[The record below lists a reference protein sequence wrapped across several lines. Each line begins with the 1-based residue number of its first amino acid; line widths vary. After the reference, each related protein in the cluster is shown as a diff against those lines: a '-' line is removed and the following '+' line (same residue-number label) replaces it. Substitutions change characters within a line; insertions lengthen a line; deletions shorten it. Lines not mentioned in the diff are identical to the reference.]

1 LMVQVVQPPILA
13 FDTIQV
19 SIAGRSQA

>member
-1 LMVQVVQPPILA
+1 MVQVVQPPILA